1 MDLIRP
7 NQRDAAALTLSEAF
21 HNDPLMQLLARDE
34 LRRPRAGRWFFGV
47 TVDYGIRWGRVW
59 VNEDAAAVAV
69 WLTPD
74 SAWSAPRS
82 FQVGMGMFP
91 LRVGLRA
98 MVRVMRAAPAL
109 ARLHGVVSGPHWYLM
124 AIGTRP
130 ARRREGLGSALI
142 AAGTSQADAAHLP
155 CYLETATPRNVE
167 FFREHGFEV
176 TGAEH
181 VSGHP
186 IFGMVRESR

>member
-7 NQRDAAALTLSEAF
+7 DQRDAAALTLSEAF
-21 HNDPLMQLLARDE
+21 HDDPLMQLLAPDE
-34 LRRPRAGRWFFGV
+34 LRRQRVGRWFFGV

-59 VNEDAAAVAV
+59 VNDDATAVAV

-74 SAWSAPRS
+74 SAWSAARS
-82 FQVGMGMFP
+82 LRVGMGMFP

-109 ARLHGVVSGPHWYLM
+109 ERLHNVVSGPHWYLM
-124 AIGTRP
+124 TIGTRP
-130 ARRREGLGSALI
+130 ARQGEGLGSALI
-142 AAGTSQADAAHLP
+142 AAGTSQADSAHVP

-167 FFREHGFEV
+167 FFAKHGFEV
-176 TGAEH
+176 TGREH
-181 VSGHP
+181 VNGHV
-186 IFGMVRESR
+186 IVGMVRGSR